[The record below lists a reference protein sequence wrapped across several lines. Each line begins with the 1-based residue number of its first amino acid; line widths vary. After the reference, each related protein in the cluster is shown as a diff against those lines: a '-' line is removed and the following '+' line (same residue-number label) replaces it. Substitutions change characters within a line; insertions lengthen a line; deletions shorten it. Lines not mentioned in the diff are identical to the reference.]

1 MQQFGSGKSMVSD
14 ILRKHAIY
22 LQSWEENQS
31 CKRQRLSKETDLSY
45 LNQLVDD
52 SFRQARAINI
62 AITGGLLLAKAS
74 DYTLSLDNFEGF
86 KVSNG

>member
-1 MQQFGSGKSMVSD
+1 MVSD

-31 CKRQRLSKETDLSY
+31 CKRQRLSNLSY

-52 SFRQARAINI
+52 SFRQARAISI

-74 DYTLSLDNFEGF
+74 DYTLSLDNL
-86 KVSNG
+86 KDLR